1 MYGADWVGFD
11 FLGDGMA
18 LRLLAGKIE
27 GEVFLLLF
35 KEKRLAIYLFV
46 DDDAS
51 IPPGHG
57 PIYMNFFVGSFF
69 PKSG

>member
-1 MYGADWVGFD
+1 MELF
-11 FLGDGMA
+11 F
-18 LRLLAGKIE
+18 
-27 GEVFLLLF
+27 LLF
-35 KEKRLAIYLFV
+35 KEKRLAIYLSV